1 MVFIIIGN
9 FIICN
14 KIMMLWYEI
23 LMLCIEILLICYD
36 MVCVLNYMIDVIV
49 YKILLFECVLIFK
62 NIKKI
67 LLKLEKYFVFE

>member
-1 MVFIIIGN
+1 
-9 FIICN
+9 
-14 KIMMLWYEI
+14 MMLWYEI

-49 YKILLFECVLIFK
+49 YKILLFECVLILK
-62 NIKKI
+62 KYLKKI

>member
-1 MVFIIIGN
+1 
-9 FIICN
+9 
-14 KIMMLWYEI
+14 MMLWYEI

-62 NIKKI
+62 NIKK
-67 LLKLEKYFVFE
+67 KFVEIGKVFCF

>member
-1 MVFIIIGN
+1 
-9 FIICN
+9 
-14 KIMMLWYEI
+14 MMLWYEI

-49 YKILLFECVLIFK
+49 YKNIVIWVCI

-67 LLKLEKYFVFE
+67 FKKNFVEIGKVFCFWMKLYL